1 MTKRDKL
8 IQKILKGNS
17 VVTIEEAEKIL
28 LFLAYIV
35 EQPDSGSSHITYR
48 KENCNSITLVL
59 TQKELK
65 QYLIRKIQDALRK
78 AGY

>member
-1 MTKRDKL
+1 MTKKDKL

-17 VVTIEEAEKIL
+17 VITIEEAEKTL
-28 LFLAYIV
+28 LFLGYDA
-35 EQPDSGSSHITYR
+35 EQPASGSSHITYR
-48 KENCNSITLVL
+48 KQDCNSVTLVL

-65 QYLIRKIQDALRK
+65 IYLIKKLQEALRK